1 MIVIAINIDKV
12 ARLFMFWLGRCVE
25 ERQNIP
31 QTAGE

>member
-12 ARLFMFWLGRCVE
+12 ARLFMFWLAQCVE

-31 QTAGE
+31 